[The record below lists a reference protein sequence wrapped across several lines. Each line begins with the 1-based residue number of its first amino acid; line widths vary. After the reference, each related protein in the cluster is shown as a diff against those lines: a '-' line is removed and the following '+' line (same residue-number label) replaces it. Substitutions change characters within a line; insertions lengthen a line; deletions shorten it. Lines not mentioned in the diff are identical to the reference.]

1 MGKGE
6 TFPSKIFLRNP
17 IKTHTSSLWRPW
29 KVVKNLRSFLMLS
42 ILFFNVALWS
52 RVGWVV
58 IRKYSSSSN
67 DLSRIKISHSRMILT
82 EIHAMQTKH
91 YIKTN
96 KLSHSE
102 ITMST
107 LKRRKREEML
117 EMILFP
123 WLEDT
128 HPCCESGEERYG
140 GKLLIR
146 QSMMC
151 EAKPDENRFSH
162 TKHFLNS
169 QITSCVCA
177 SDGGGYHKT
186 VNLMDHRNFELWC
199 EALTC
204 SSSRTADERESLWR
218 W

>member
-6 TFPSKIFLRNP
+6 TFPSKNFLRNP

-42 ILFFNVALWS
+42 ILFFNVVAVVS
-52 RVGWVV
+52 GWLSCYQ
-58 IRKYSSSSN
+58 KTFFSSSSSN
-67 DLSRIKISHSRMILT
+67 DLSCIKISHSRMILT

-91 YIKTN
+91 YVKTN

-107 LKRRKREEML
+107 LKRRKRKEML

-128 HPCCESGEERYG
+128 HPSRESSEER
-140 GKLLIR
+140 IR
-146 QSMMC
+146 RKIAHPPINDVWS
-151 EAKPDENRFSH
+151 EARRKSIFSH
-162 TKHFLNS
+162 KTLPQFADHVM
-169 QITSCVCA
+169 CV
-177 SDGGGYHKT
+177 
-186 VNLMDHRNFELWC
+186 R
-199 EALTC
+199 
-204 SSSRTADERESLWR
+204 
-218 W
+218 